1 MIERRFI
8 PEAVLHCL
16 SKLEAEGFEAWL
28 VGGAVRDLIMGQT
41 STDWDIATSATP
53 AQMLEIFRHDHV
65 IPIGIKHGTIRVI
78 LAGFEVDM
86 TTYRVDG
93 PYADGRH
100 PTRVSYGS
108 SIHDDLSRRDF
119 TINAIAYHPTRG
131 LIDPF
136 DGLKDVQDRIIR
148 AVGEAKAR
156 LMEDTLRMMRAIRFV
171 SVLGFSLDPLLK
183 QTIGRYASLMDNLP
197 IERLGI
203 EWTKLLAGKE
213 AAHTIAAYMPV
224 LKATLPIS
232 AEAKPY
238 LAWRSVYKNESEPLL
253 RFVAFSLA
261 MDLPN
266 VWFDALML
274 KKAERRLGRTL
285 RRLYLADSGLSDDA
299 PIDEWRLLGAKVGLP
314 ALRAYFRL
322 NVYLTD
328 NDQHWQ
334 DLLLAT
340 ETWQKDGIVS
350 LRDLAVDGVDL
361 GVFHVV
367 SSDIGRVL
375 ERLFKAVVSGKVKNE
390 RVPLLEMVRLWYNH

>member
-16 SKLEAEGFEAWL
+16 SKLEAKGFEAWL
-28 VGGAVRDLIMGQT
+28 VGGAVRDLLMGQT

-53 AQMLEIFRHDHV
+53 DQMLDIFRHDLV
-65 IPIGIKHGTIRVI
+65 IPIGIKHGTVRVI
-78 LAGFEVDM
+78 FNGLEVDM

-93 PYADGRH
+93 PYHDGRR
-100 PTRVSYGS
+100 PARVSFGS

-136 DGLKDVQDRIIR
+136 HGLQDVQDRIIR

-171 SVLGFSLDPLLK
+171 SVLGFSLDPLLE
-183 QTIGRYASLMDNLP
+183 QTIVRYASSMDNLP

-203 EWTKLLAGKE
+203 EWTKLLAGKK
-213 AAHTIAAYMPV
+213 AAHTIAVYMPV
-224 LKATLPIS
+224 LKATLPSS

-261 MDLPN
+261 MDLPDT
-266 VWFDALML
+266 WFDALML
-274 KKAERRLGRTL
+274 NKADRRLGRTL
-285 RRLYLADSGLSDDA
+285 RRLYLTDLGPADDA
-299 PIDEWRLLGAKVGLP
+299 PHDVWRLLGAKVGIEP
-314 ALRAYFRL
+314 LRAYYRL

-328 NDQHWQ
+328 NDKHWQ
-334 DLLLAT
+334 ALLAAT
-340 ETWQKDGIVS
+340 DTWVEEGFVS
-350 LRDLAVDGVDL
+350 LLDLAVDGNDLQSL
-361 GVFHVV
+361 GVPP
-367 SSDIGRVL
+367 SSIGTVL
-375 ERLFKAVVSGKVKNE
+375 ERLFQAIISGKVKNE
-390 RVPLLEMVRLWYNH
+390 RAPLLEVVRLWYNR